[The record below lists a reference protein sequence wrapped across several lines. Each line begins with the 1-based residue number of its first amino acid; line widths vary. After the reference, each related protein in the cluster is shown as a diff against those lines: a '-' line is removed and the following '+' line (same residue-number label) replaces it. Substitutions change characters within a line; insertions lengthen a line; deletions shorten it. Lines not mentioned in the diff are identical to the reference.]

1 MATEVGGTLVE
12 LYFGSPERLADG
24 YSGGS
29 GAREKQSRTRRRG
42 GSGGRRGQ
50 EGAGP
55 DAAAG
60 VSLVEAAVGDAVG
73 VGEP

>member
-1 MATEVGGTLVE
+1 MAAEVGGTLFE
-12 LYFGSPERLADG
+12 LYFGSPERLPDG
-24 YSGGS
+24 YSDGS

-42 GSGGRRGQ
+42 VR

-55 DAAAG
+55 DAAGG
-60 VSLVEAAVGDAVG
+60 VSLVEAAVSDAVG